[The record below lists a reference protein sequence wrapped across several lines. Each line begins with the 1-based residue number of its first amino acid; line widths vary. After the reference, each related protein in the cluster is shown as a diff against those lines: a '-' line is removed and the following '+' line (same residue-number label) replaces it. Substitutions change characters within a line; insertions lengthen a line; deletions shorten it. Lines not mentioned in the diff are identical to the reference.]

1 MDPLTPLRRTFL
13 KPAFLGCRFFCAC
26 RSFRRLLDQH
36 DDASAGDQQGTGHD
50 AGRCGFFEEEHRQG
64 DGDDHAQF
72 VNGGDARHVS
82 RLEGLEVEE
91 PGESRGDSRED
102 EEEPRVGSD
111 LADGSGLMPE
121 NHDTPRQYQDDGGTY
136 CRGEIRI
143 DLSDADFG
151 KDGRQSGEQ
160 GREQGIVFP
169 HGFEQVEGL
178 GGGVRV
184 RKKCDPQGSHFS
196 LSRQVSGPGPP
207 SLN

>member
-1 MDPLTPLRRTFL
+1 MPVFC
-13 KPAFLGCRFFCAC
+13 FCRNLSRC
-26 RSFRRLLDQH
+26 FRRLLDQH
-36 DDASAGDQQGTGHD
+36 DDASAGDQQGSGHY
-50 AGRCGFFEEEHRQG
+50 AGRCGFFEEEYRQD

-102 EEEPRVGSD
+102 EEEPRVGFD

-121 NHDTPRQYQDDGGTY
+121 NHDTPRQYQDDGGANS
-136 CRGEIRI
+136 CGEIRI
-143 DLSDADFG
+143 DLPDADFG

-169 HGFEQVEGL
+169 HGFEWLKVWEGAAA
-178 GGGVRV
+178 GFEKNATRGVAF
-184 RKKCDPQGSHFS
+184 QF
-196 LSRQVSGPGPP
+196 SRQVSGPGPP
-207 SLN
+207 TLN